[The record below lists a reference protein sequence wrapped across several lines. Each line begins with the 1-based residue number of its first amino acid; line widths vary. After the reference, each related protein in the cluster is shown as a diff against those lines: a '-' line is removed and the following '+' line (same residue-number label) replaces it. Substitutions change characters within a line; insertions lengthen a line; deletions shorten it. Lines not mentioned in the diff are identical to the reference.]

1 MTKQEQNVWM
11 IIAGL
16 LGVTFVVILI
26 SAIPGRSAGILAQ
39 APQQQAAAPPPAQAV
54 PQSSLP
60 QAPTGN
66 VVRTASGLEYIDEIV
81 GSGAQPQPGQTVVV
95 HYTGYLDDGTIFD
108 SSVQRGQPAEF
119 PIDQVIPGFREGVL
133 GMKVGGK
140 RRLIIPPELGYG
152 AQGQG
157 PIPPNARL
165 TFDVELLQVK

>member
-1 MTKQEQNVWM
+1 MTKREQNVW
-11 IIAGL
+11 IVIAGL
-16 LGVTFVVILI
+16 LGVTVILI
-26 SAIPGRSAGILAQ
+26 LIATIPGRGGSAIAG
-39 APQQQAAAPPPAQAV
+39 APQQQAAAPPAQQSQPM
-54 PQSSLP
+54 PQSP
-60 QAPTGN
+60 VGEA
-66 VVRTASGLEYIDEIV
+66 VRTASGLEYIDEVV
-81 GSGAQPQPGQTVVV
+81 GSGPQPQPGQNVVV

-119 PIDQVIPGFREGVL
+119 PVDQVIPGFREGIL

-165 TFDVELLQVK
+165 TFDVELLEVK

>member
-1 MTKQEQNVWM
+1 MTKREQNVW
-11 IIAGL
+11 IVIAGL
-16 LGVTFVVILI
+16 LGVTLVLILI
-26 SAIPGRSAGILAQ
+26 ATISGRGGLAAQ
-39 APQQQAAAPPPAQAV
+39 APQQPAQAAAPPAPQNQPL
-54 PQSSLP
+54 PQSP
-60 QAPTGN
+60 AGN
-66 VVRTASGLEYIDEIV
+66 TVRTASGLQYIDEVV

-119 PIDQVIPGFREGVL
+119 PVDQVIAGFREGVL

-165 TFDVELLQVK
+165 TFDVELLEVK

>member
-1 MTKQEQNVWM
+1 MTKREQNVW
-11 IIAGL
+11 IVIAGL
-16 LGVTFVVILI
+16 LGVTLVLILI
-26 SAIPGRSAGILAQ
+26 ATISGRGGLAAQ
-39 APQQQAAAPPPAQAV
+39 APQQPAQAAAPPAPQNQPL
-54 PQSSLP
+54 PQSP
-60 QAPTGN
+60 AGN
-66 VVRTASGLEYIDEIV
+66 IVRTASGLQYIDEVV

-119 PIDQVIPGFREGVL
+119 PVDQVIAGFREGVL

-165 TFDVELLQVK
+165 TFDVELLEVK

>member
-1 MTKQEQNVWM
+1 MTKREQNVW
-11 IIAGL
+11 IVIAGL
-16 LGVTFVVILI
+16 LGVTVILI
-26 SAIPGRSAGILAQ
+26 LIATIPGRGGSPVAE
-39 APQQQAAAPPPAQAV
+39 APQQQAVPPAQQSQPM
-54 PQSSLP
+54 PQQP
-60 QAPTGN
+60 AGN
-66 VVRTASGLEYIDEIV
+66 AVRTASGLEYIDEVV

-119 PIDQVIPGFREGVL
+119 PVDQVIAGFREGVL

-165 TFDVELLQVK
+165 TFDVELLEVK

>member
-1 MTKQEQNVWM
+1 MTKPEKNVW
-11 IIAGL
+11 IVIAGL
-16 LGVTFVVILI
+16 LGVTVILI
-26 SAIPGRSAGILAQ
+26 LMATIPGRGGSPVVA
-39 APQQQAAAPPPAQAV
+39 APQQQAPPPAQPNQAM
-54 PQSSLP
+54 PQQP
-60 QAPTGN
+60 AGA
-66 VVRTASGLEYIDEIV
+66 VVRTASGLEYIDEVV
-81 GSGAQPQPGQTVVV
+81 GTGAQPQPGQNVVV

-119 PIDQVIPGFREGVL
+119 PVDQVIPGFREGVL

-165 TFDVELLQVK
+165 TFEVELLQVK

>member
-1 MTKQEQNVWM
+1 MWIVV
-11 IIAGL
+11 AGL
-16 LGVTFVVILI
+16 LGATVIVILI
-26 SAIPGRSAGILAQ
+26 ATIPARGGSFAVAQ
-39 APQQQAAAPPPAQAV
+39 PQSQVAAPPPAAQSQPM
-54 PQSSLP
+54 PQSP
-60 QAPTGN
+60 AGN
-66 VVRTASGLEYIDEIV
+66 VVRTTSGLEYIDEVV

-119 PIDQVIPGFREGVL
+119 PVDQVIAGFREGVL
-133 GMKVGGK
+133 GMRVGGK

-165 TFDVELLQVK
+165 TFDVELLDVK

>member
-1 MTKQEQNVWM
+1 MTKREQNVW
-11 IIAGL
+11 IVIAGL
-16 LGVTFVVILI
+16 LGVTLILI
-26 SAIPGRSAGILAQ
+26 LIATISGRGGGLAAQ
-39 APQQQAAAPPPAQAV
+39 APQQPAQAAV
-54 PQSSLP
+54 PPAPQNQPLPQSP
-60 QAPTGN
+60 AGN
-66 VVRTASGLEYIDEIV
+66 TVRTPSGLQYIDQVV

-119 PIDQVIPGFREGVL
+119 PVDQVIAGFREGVL

-165 TFDVELLQVK
+165 IFDVELLEVK

>member
-1 MTKQEQNVWM
+1 MTKREQNVW
-11 IIAGL
+11 IVIAGL
-16 LGVTFVVILI
+16 LGVTLALILI
-26 SAIPGRSAGILAQ
+26 AMISGRGGLAAQ
-39 APQQQAAAPPPAQAV
+39 APQQPAQAV
-54 PQSSLP
+54 APPAPQNQPLPQSP
-60 QAPTGN
+60 AGN
-66 VVRTASGLEYIDEIV
+66 TVRTASGLQYIDEVV

-119 PIDQVIPGFREGVL
+119 PVDQVIAGFREGVL

-165 TFDVELLQVK
+165 TFDVELLEVK